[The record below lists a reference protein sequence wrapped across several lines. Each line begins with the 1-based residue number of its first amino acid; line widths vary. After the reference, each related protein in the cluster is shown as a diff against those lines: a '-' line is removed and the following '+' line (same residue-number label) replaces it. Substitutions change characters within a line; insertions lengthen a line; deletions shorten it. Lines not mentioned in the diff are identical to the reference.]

1 MLKKKLFLGTAA
13 DNENAIDFLSYS
25 FQAVCDWQ
33 NPNHHDI
40 ETPFAGVPLVIL
52 KGQENQKALMVAQA
66 KSLMVVSAK

>member
-1 MLKKKLFLGTAA
+1 MFSGTAA
-13 DNENAIDFLSYS
+13 DKNAIDFLFQS

-33 NPNHHDI
+33 NPNNHDI
-40 ETPFAGVPLVIL
+40 ETRFAGPGPLVTL